1 MVPVQVTVIPLFLL
15 MRNLGLIDNP
25 LALILPA
32 LTGAFGVFLMRQFF
46 LGLPEEILEAARIDG
61 AGPFTVYRLIALP
74 LAKPGL
80 SALGTITFLT
90 TLERLLRTVDLPQQ
104 HRHRDDAS
112 RPGPHARSV
121 QDRRRGH
128 DHGGHHDR
136 DHSSL
141 PGLPRRAALDR
152 RKSHLHG
159 RQGLN
164 AQPPRFTTTLEGTT
178 MTTGPDGLLS
188 DLTRIRD
195 ARSARSSS
203 WDQSGRNKDNWVVG
217 PGQSVVLADIEGPGC
232 ITHIWMT
239 QSCRV
244 ILGRACIPPELVG
257 VPMLEIHNA
266 LGVNWEVVDPDY
278 YRKILLKI
286 YWDDQEQPSVLVPL
300 GDFFGLMNSLAGNY
314 SSLPLSVSVKDV
326 ERNIFGG
333 SASFNSY
340 FQMPFGSRARI
351 EVENQNDVPYLQY
364 FYIDYELYRDAL
376 PDTTA
381 YFHAQWR
388 REQPCDGWGP
398 DLQTNSFEVGVSPTW
413 TARAITSSWT
423 WRVRATTSAASW
435 RSVTFRVRGGAK
447 AMTCSS
453 STTTPGHRACTAPG
467 ARTTSVTPGG
477 CSTTTTPC
485 AEPSCTRRTS
495 RASSTA
501 IASTSPTR
509 CASPSD

>member
-1 MVPVQVTVIPLFLL
+1 
-15 MRNLGLIDNP
+15 
-25 LALILPA
+25 
-32 LTGAFGVFLMRQFF
+32 
-46 LGLPEEILEAARIDG
+46 
-61 AGPFTVYRLIALP
+61 
-74 LAKPGL
+74 
-80 SALGTITFLT
+80 
-90 TLERLLRTVDLPQQ
+90 
-104 HRHRDDAS
+104 
-112 RPGPHARSV
+112 
-121 QDRRRGH
+121 
-128 DHGGHHDR
+128 
-136 DHSSL
+136 
-141 PGLPRRAALDR
+141 
-152 RKSHLHG
+152 
-159 RQGLN
+159 
-164 AQPPRFTTTLEGTT
+164 

-244 ILGRACIPPELVG
+244 TPGPGLIPPELVG

-300 GDFFGLMNSLAGNY
+300 GDFFGLMNSLSGNY

-398 DLQTNSFEVGVSPTW
+398 DLQTNSFEVGGVPNLDGVGNYVILDVEGEGHYVGCVLAVRHFQGSWWGEGDDMFFIDDDTW
-413 TARAITSSWT
+413 PPSLHGTGSEDYFGHAWGMQHNDYPMCGTIVHEEDVPGFQHSYRFHVTDP
-423 WRVRATTSAASW
+423 VRFSQ
-435 RSVTFRVRGGAK
+435 RLKVTIEHGHANHL
-447 AMTCSS
+447 SDDYS
-453 STTTPGHRACTAPG
+453 STAYWYQKLPTRPFGIPPVEERLPLRPTAPPT
-467 ARTTSVTPGG
+467 ASP
-477 CSTTTTPC
+477 
-485 AEPSCTRRTS
+485 AEPSSQAQRDA
-495 RASSTA
+495 RAS
-501 IASTSPTR
+501 ASERNEQFQQARDSFLAARAEATR
-509 CASPSD
+509 AASLGNVAQAADIRRRYLGSE